1 MSVDGL
7 YEGLV
12 WQVSFRVESSNTCNR
27 DVGLDS
33 NFQCEICIQQE
44 LGDVE
49 WPIVVMCDS
58 HEVLTASSD
67 TMREYALVCAC
78 VCVCVNVASLLA
90 GGEEGKG

>member
-27 DVGLDS
+27 DVGFES

-44 LGDVE
+44 LDDIE
-49 WPIVVMCDS
+49 WPIIVMSDP
-58 HEVLTASSD
+58 HEVLTG
-67 TMREYALVCAC
+67 TRCVNTRTC
-78 VCVCVNVASLLA
+78 VCVCVFART
-90 GGEEGKG
+90 ER